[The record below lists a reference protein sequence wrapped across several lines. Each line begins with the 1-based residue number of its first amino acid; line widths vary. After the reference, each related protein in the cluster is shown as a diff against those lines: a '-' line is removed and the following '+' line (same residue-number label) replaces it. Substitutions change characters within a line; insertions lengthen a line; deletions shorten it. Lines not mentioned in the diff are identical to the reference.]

1 MKSELLGK
9 AVAAMREAV
18 QSDTPTM
25 FWAEAMGHVAVLLEH
40 VQKTSSASVHQDPAN
55 GCENCAMDLAT
66 CDCVEPKPVRW
77 AIGPSRDCATNSKDE
92 DNE

>member
-1 MKSELLGK
+1 MKSALLEK

-25 FWAEAMGHVAVLLEH
+25 FWAEAMEHVAVLLEH
-40 VQKTSSASVHQDPAN
+40 VQKTPSASAHQDSAN

-66 CDCVEPKPVRW
+66 CDCVDPKPVRW
-77 AIGPSRDCATNSKDE
+77 TISPSRDRATNSKEE

>member
-1 MKSELLGK
+1 MRNELLEK

-25 FWAEAMGHVAVLLEH
+25 FWAEAMEHVAVLLEH
-40 VQKTSSASVHQDPAN
+40 VQKAPSSSVHQDSAN

-66 CDCVEPKPVRW
+66 CDCVDPKPVCW
-77 AIGPSRDCATNSKDE
+77 TINPSRDRATNSKDE

>member
-1 MKSELLGK
+1 MKSDPLGK

-40 VQKTSSASVHQDPAN
+40 VSASVHQDSAN

-66 CDCVEPKPVRW
+66 CDCVDPKPVRW
-77 AIGPSRDCATNSKDE
+77 AISPSHDCATNSKDE

>member
-1 MKSELLGK
+1 MKSDPLGK

-40 VQKTSSASVHQDPAN
+40 VQKKPSASVHQDSAN
-55 GCENCAMDLAT
+55 GCENCTMDLAT
-66 CDCVEPKPVRW
+66 CDCVDPKPVRW
-77 AIGPSRDCATNSKDE
+77 AISPSGNCATTSKDE

>member
-1 MKSELLGK
+1 MKNELLEK

-25 FWAEAMGHVAVLLEH
+25 FWAEAMGYVAVLLEY
-40 VQKTSSASVHQDPAN
+40 VQKPPSASVHQDSAN

-66 CDCVEPKPVRW
+66 CDCVDPKPVRW
-77 AIGPSRDCATNSKDE
+77 AISPSRDCSTNSKDE
-92 DNE
+92 NNE

>member
-1 MKSELLGK
+1 MKSESLGN
-9 AVAAMREAV
+9 AITAMRAAV

-25 FWAEAMGHVAVLLEH
+25 FWREAMDHVVVLLENI
-40 VQKTSSASVHQDPAN
+40 QKSPSISAHLDPAN

-77 AIGPSRDCATNSKDE
+77 TISPSRDCATNSKDE